1 MKSLKVHKKFD
12 ISYYVAEK
20 DDELQRLPS
29 LSHTGNITNEE
40 VGLPLRVFGRGN
52 LCHPYLSLSYIDTLS
67 QPCVRGYMIG
77 ATNMLFKQKKGVA
90 EVIVDIEKD
99 KIDILDP
106 ELKRALQLTTE
117 DLRFTDYLVKQA
129 CLENGSDIF
138 LDGVGWE
145 GGDEWV
151 RAQFRLYLLCLLRT
165 NLNST
170 NEEDT
175 ANNSELN
182 KFNMSFVQLWKRT
195 MNYKLWR
202 EHVSNESLDI
212 ETFVDLP
219 GLHPCSGQLSIG
231 DVKLHISNTITN
243 TEGGKKVAQAV
254 VNVAGHISSAKGVF
268 SSFFR
273 SKPDHANTTE
283 ANPGLEPTVSK
294 DKYEENQEE
303 VNTKETPTVVES

>member
-1 MKSLKVHKKFD
+1 MPPFFSEKEQE
-12 ISYYVAEK
+12 IS
-20 DDELQRLPS
+20 RLPS
-29 LSHTGNITNEE
+29 LTHTGNITNEE
-40 VGLPLRVFGRGN
+40 VGLPLRLFGRGN
-52 LCHPYLSLSYIDTLS
+52 LCHPYLSLSYIDTLG
-67 QPCVRGYMIG
+67 QPCVRGYVIG

-106 ELKRALQLTTE
+106 DLKRALQLTTE

-165 NLNST
+165 ILNCSD
-170 NEEDT
+170 EE
-175 ANNSELN
+175 APNPELN
-182 KFNMSFVQLWKRT
+182 KFNMSFIHMWKKT

-212 ETFVDLP
+212 EAFINLP
-219 GLHPCSGQLSIG
+219 ALHPYSGNLSIG
-231 DVKLHISNTITN
+231 DVKLHISNTMTSS
-243 TEGGKKVAQAV
+243 EGGKKVTQAV
-254 VNVAGHISSAKGVF
+254 ASTGRAVAGGISTAKGVF
-268 SSFFR
+268 SSWM
-273 SKPDHANTTE
+273 SSLKT
-283 ANPGLEPTVSK
+283 NPGSGPEPAK
-294 DKYEENQEE
+294 DDQEIKQSTKDTKEEEE
-303 VNTKETPTVVES
+303 ETPTVVES